1 MVVACNDLIIQ
12 RILEEISN
20 KKKLLNTNF
29 NNLKKNACEHHLTEL
44 KYYNNY
50 YQPIRE
56 EKQRQIIVLE
66 NIAKHLDKLMNTISS
81 NDQVALLKNDKKF
94 ILERLTLLKHKLKE
108 ISPN

>member
-29 NNLKKNACEHHLTEL
+29 NNLKKNAGEHHLTEL
-44 KYYNNY
+44 KDYNNY

-66 NIAKHLDKLMNTISS
+66 NITKHLDELMNTISS
-81 NDQVALLKNDKKF
+81 NEQNILLKNDKKI
-94 ILERLTLLKHKLKE
+94 ILEKFTLLKHELEE
-108 ISPN
+108 ISP